1 MQTGPGLG
9 ARRLNYDMSPPASL
23 PIIISLFSP
32 ACCRGTH
39 ARNLPPA
46 QSSLVCVCVCV
57 RVQSSPCT
65 RHLPT
70 VQYMCTLVNLP
81 SRATV
86 SSMSTSMPVR
96 PAARLRS
103 MSCLSP
109 CREVRSR
116 SVVVSAPA
124 SAASASPSSQSR
136 CCQYAPAARRLAQ
149 CQCHHTRCCTSTHT
163 HIVDSHPAAATA
175 TEHPVRGRVKARRP
189 RGEAV

>member
-1 MQTGPGLG
+1 MICHQ
-9 ARRLNYDMSPPASL
+9 PASS

-32 ACCRGTH
+32 ACCRGTQ

-46 QSSLVCVCVCV
+46 QSSLVCVCVCA
-57 RVQSSPCT
+57 VQPMYTPSP
-65 RHLPT
+65 
-70 VQYMCTLVNLP
+70 YISNLVNLP
-81 SRATV
+81 SRTTV
-86 SSMSTSMPVR
+86 SSMFTSMPVR

-124 SAASASPSSQSR
+124 PPPPVLVLVTLLPTCAHCPSPCPVPVPSHQ
-136 CCQYAPAARRLAQ
+136 LL
-149 CQCHHTRCCTSTHT
+149 HVHTHT
-163 HIVDSHPAAATA
+163 YIVDSHPAAATA
-175 TEHPVRGRVKARRP
+175 TEHPLRGRVEARRP